1 MCSGD
6 AIPPDSTLVFEVE
19 LVHTADGPVPPNV
32 FKQIDVDKDQQLT
45 HEEVWRHNYA
55 GDLRHHVS
63 LHSVRKYTIYS
74 EVCF

>member
-45 HEEVWRHNYA
+45 HEEV
-55 GDLRHHVS
+55 
-63 LHSVRKYTIYS
+63 
-74 EVCF
+74 

>member
-19 LVHTADGPVPPNV
+19 LVHTADGSVPPNV

-45 HEEVWRHNYA
+45 HEEVLRHIYDV
-55 GDLRHHVS
+55 DLRHHVS
-63 LHSVRKYTIYS
+63 
-74 EVCF
+74 F